1 MYEANDIRWS
11 ERGFFFLVA
20 ITIPPNP
27 RVRGWG

>member
-11 ERGFFFLVA
+11 ERGFFFLVT

-27 RVRGWG
+27 